1 MERKPINLIIAI
13 RRSLDELLD
22 QLSDSDYTR
31 ACPVL
36 SGATVGEHVRHIIE
50 MFWSPYAVRVRRGQL
65 RSAPAR
71 GSNPNPNRI
80 GAAKNEQIKTGL
92 MRADKP
98 LLLAQNLDGG
108 PVSIPSNY
116 RRELLYNLE
125 HCIHHQAMIRVA
137 LQQYAVEVGAGFG
150 IAHSTLEYKKQ
161 CAR

>member
-1 MERKPINLIIAI
+1 
-13 RRSLDELLD
+13 
-22 QLSDSDYTR
+22 
-31 ACPVL
+31 
-36 SGATVGEHVRHIIE
+36 
-50 MFWSPYAVRVRRGQL
+50 
-65 RSAPAR
+65 
-71 GSNPNPNRI
+71 
-80 GAAKNEQIKTGL
+80 

-125 HCIHHQAMIRVA
+125 HCIHHQAMIRAA